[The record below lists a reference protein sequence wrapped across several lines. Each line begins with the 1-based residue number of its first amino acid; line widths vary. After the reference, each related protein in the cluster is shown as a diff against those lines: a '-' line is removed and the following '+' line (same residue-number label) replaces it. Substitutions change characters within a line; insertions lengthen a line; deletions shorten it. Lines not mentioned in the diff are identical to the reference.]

1 MSSHPMI
8 QPVDWSQS
16 PEDLRDAMPE
26 DRRQIYQIIWDC
38 ALAATLVAPRLR
50 HERVIYAYDGIKI
63 AAHAVIPDPDRRGYW
78 RFRKDIPALPF
89 PARET
94 PAPRGKTYV
103 QGISIL
109 SVSGITMGALIT
121 EITRRGI
128 STPASIA
135 RLMKSLVEGGA
146 FSDSVLWNPS
156 EFYLQISPSGAD
168 RLEEWAERGLSGKAQ
183 STTQLVK
190 AVEHGDKGYYEACA
204 EIFYRPI
211 DREKELHSAAY
222 IDAVCTKWKGLGREE
237 GLNAL
242 ALEEQGLPMHEG
254 LPAWIDPERLL
265 PEKHPLRDLKRRIEK
280 EMISA
285 HPAWRAYADHEKAA
299 SRLEWLQEHAEE
311 YQKILPAMTDGQWR
325 MNAVRYWLT
334 GAKS

>member
-8 QPVDWSQS
+8 QPVDWSQP
-16 PEDLRDAMPE
+16 PEQLRNAMPE
-26 DRRQIYQIIWDC
+26 DRRQIYQIIWNC

-50 HERVIYAYDGIKI
+50 HERVIYAHDGIKI
-63 AAHAVIPDPDRRGYW
+63 AVHAVIPALNKRGYW

-89 PARET
+89 PASKT
-94 PAPRGKTYV
+94 SIPRGKTYIKEV
-103 QGISIL
+103 SVL

-135 RLMKSLVEGGA
+135 RLMRSLIEGGS
-146 FSDSVLWNPS
+146 FSGNILWDQS
-156 EFYLQISPSGAD
+156 KFYLAISSPGAES
-168 RLEEWAERGLSGKAQ
+168 LKEWGKRGLLGKAQ

-190 AVEHGDKGYYEACA
+190 AIEHGDKGYYEACA
-204 EIFYRPI
+204 EIFEN
-211 DREKELHSAAY
+211 DREKELHAAAY
-222 IDAVCTKWKGLGREE
+222 IDKVCTKWKGLGREE

-242 ALEEQGLPMHEG
+242 SLEEQGLPMHEG
-254 LPAWIDPERLL
+254 LPAWIDPEKLL
-265 PEKHPLRDLKRRIEK
+265 PGKHPLRDLKRRIEQ

-285 HPAWRAYADHEKAA
+285 HPAWRAYEDQKKA
-299 SRLEWLQEHAEE
+299 SFRLEWLQKHAEE
-311 YQKILPAMTDGQWR
+311 YQGILPAMTDGQWR
-325 MNAVRYWLT
+325 MSALRYWLT